1 MDSSIDLRL
10 LLSLGAVL
18 VSVVAA
24 STIVKQKLASV
35 ISKLDA
41 LQTDY
46 ESRLRGL
53 NRRTDKLE
61 NLIDLNQQRTDVIS
75 HILSPAEL
83 AKAHRESARLIEI
96 TESNSVRLSKLESMH
111 NGRHPSQ

>member
-1 MDSSIDLRL
+1 MEGAIDLRL
-10 LLSLGAVL
+10 LLSLGAIL

-24 STIVKQKLASV
+24 SAIVKQKLSSV
-35 ISKLDA
+35 IIKLDA

-46 ESRLRGL
+46 ESRLRAL

-83 AKAHRESARLIEI
+83 AKANRESARLIVL
-96 TESNSVRLSKLESMH
+96 TESNSLRISKLESMH
-111 NGRHPSQ
+111 NGKHPS

>member
-1 MDSSIDLRL
+1 MEGAIDLRL

-18 VSVVAA
+18 VSAVAA
-24 STIVKQKLASV
+24 SAIVKQKLSSV
-35 ISKLDA
+35 ILKLDA

-46 ESRLRGL
+46 ESRLRAL

-83 AKAHRESARLIEI
+83 AKANRESARLIVL
-96 TESNSVRLSKLESMH
+96 TESNSLRISKLESMH
-111 NGRHPSQ
+111 NGKHPR